1 MYDSEYSLMID
12 ILSNSKEDQII
23 DIIRESHSG
32 ESPVTFGDIKVDEEG
47 RWSPTETQM
56 VKEEDYCIQNCLD
69 YIIEIRRAS

>member
-1 MYDSEYSLMID
+1 MYDSEYSMMMD
-12 ILSNSKEDQII
+12 ILSNSKEDQIV
-23 DIIRESHSG
+23 DIIREAHNG

-47 RWSPTETQM
+47 RWFPTETQM